1 MCRKL
6 IMRLHYNSP
15 VVLTFTLIAMLVL
28 AFDPVTNY
36 TMISSVFVIIPN
48 SSFLDPM
55 TWVRILGH
63 ILGHANW
70 EHLLANFAIILL
82 IGPILEE
89 KYGSMRLL
97 IMILFTALVTGV
109 LVTLFF
115 REGLLG
121 ASGVAFM
128 MILLGSFTNSKAGK
142 IPLTFILIAAIYLG
156 RELVAAF
163 SEDQIS
169 QMAHIIGGVVGGL
182 FGFALRGKSGS
193 SGGGVRTMNPLSTP
207 TTKVITKPVAK
218 TPPTSSDT
226 YGSSLS
232 PEQLRYGMDDD

>member
-1 MCRKL
+1 
-6 IMRLHYNSP
+6 
-15 VVLTFTLIAMLVL
+15 
-28 AFDPVTNY
+28 
-36 TMISSVFVIIPN
+36 MISSVFVVIPN

-55 TWVRILGH
+55 TWVRIFGH

-89 KYGSMRLL
+89 KYGSARLL
-97 IMILFTALVTGV
+97 LMILFTAFVTGV
-109 LVTLFF
+109 IVTLFF
-115 REGLLG
+115 RQGLLG

-163 SEDQIS
+163 SDDQIS

-182 FGFALRGKSGS
+182 FGFMMRGKSGTDK
-193 SGGGVRTMNPLSTP
+193 GGVKSMNPLRTQP
-207 TTKVITKPVAK
+207 TKVIKKPEAK
-218 TPPTSSDT
+218 LPPPSPDS
-226 YGSSLS
+226 YGSTLT